1 MMNADLITADLLART
16 DFANPRDPST
26 WRLDGMALA
35 TDELETVRNATVNDF
50 AAADVIAAAY
60 RATVVAELRMVAES
74 MIAHYDRT
82 GHHVRAA
89 WVRERTEG
97 VL

>member
-16 DFANPRDPST
+16 DFANPRDAST

-35 TDELETVRNATVNDF
+35 TDELERVRNATVDDF
-50 AAADVIAAAY
+50 AAAGVIAAAY
-60 RATVVAELRMVAES
+60 RAVLVGELHTVAGALIARAEAE
-74 MIAHYDRT
+74 